1 MEGTTEEW
9 KFLVGRRRRRRR
21 RRRTSRKRNMI
32 VAEC

>member
-21 RRRTSRKRNMI
+21 RRTSRKRNMI